1 VTSCWEAF
9 ERIGMPEGRFP
20 LAQAC
25 LYLATAPKSN
35 SAFAFFDALASVEK
49 EQEADVPNHLKDGN
63 RDKEGFGHGEGYLYP
78 HAYRDHWV
86 AQQYLPDALQ
96 GKMFYEPSDQG
107 YERQIR
113 DGVARKREAQLA
125 AMLETGELGLEI
137 GEIYTTSPKNKG
149 KEAWLQRTI
158 SQAGQALGQQRER
171 LFVLAAVQRH
181 HLVLDVNA
189 GSGLLT
195 WEAVRHA
202 PEGGVYALA
211 AATTDGEA
219 LRQQAERL
227 PELER
232 PFILIGDLTELDTLL
247 TLRGEDDLRFDRIL
261 ARNPITQLRNVP
273 ITELFGPLKSRLAQ
287 DGRFCL
293 VQTIPQHGQRL
304 YQLVDWSGETK
315 GLAQKVAQAE
325 ETIYADESD
334 PLVNWDEADLQAGLE
349 AAGFTIAS
357 HQLDREKGQRRLTKA
372 HLERWFSQPGESSPG
387 TYGQKLLDG
396 GLNAKEVEK
405 VRALYK
411 RQLEEQIVGWE
422 TAVAYISATS

>member
-1 VTSCWEAF
+1 
-9 ERIGMPEGRFP
+9 M
-20 LAQAC
+20 
-25 LYLATAPKSN
+25 
-35 SAFAFFDALASVEK
+35 EK

-113 DGVARKREAQLA
+113 DEVARKREAQLA
-125 AMLETGELGLEI
+125 AMLEAGDSRLEI

-158 SQAGQALGQQRER
+158 SQAGQSLAQQRAR
-171 LFVLAAVQRH
+171 LFDLAAVQRH

-195 WEAVRHA
+195 WEAVRRA

-227 PELER
+227 PDLER

-261 ARNPITQLRNVP
+261 ARNLVTQLPNYPLNYRTLYPTQTTITARRPFLPRANHPPARPAAVP
-273 ITELFGPLKSRLAQ
+273 AGGLVRRDQ
-287 DGRFCL
+287 DAGQQGSPGRRSHL
-293 VQTIPQHGQRL
+293 RRHDRPT
-304 YQLVDWSGETK
+304 GE
-315 GLAQKVAQAE
+315 
-325 ETIYADESD
+325 
-334 PLVNWDEADLQAGLE
+334 
-349 AAGFTIAS
+349 
-357 HQLDREKGQRRLTKA
+357 
-372 HLERWFSQPGESSPG
+372 LERNGPQSRAGSGGF
-387 TYGQKLLDG
+387 YGRHRPAGPRKRKASG
-396 GLNAKEVEK
+396 G
-405 VRALYK
+405 
-411 RQLEEQIVGWE
+411 
-422 TAVAYISATS
+422 